1 MKMKKILTATT
12 IILAPFFLNAQDNYD
27 FRNIDDK
34 YFEISA
40 TIFVVYLIITF
51 ILSLIKTLL
60 DARLK
65 SKMVEKGVSDKVIEQ
80 FLEPR
85 NRDSKTQAI
94 KSFLILLAIA
104 VGLTIINYTL
114 PLGIHSLAVMAFSI
128 FFGFLVYFFYL
139 KQSGN

>member
-128 FFGFLVYFFYL
+128 SFGFLGYFFYL